1 MNVSEFTLDDIRG
14 AIALATDDEALRA
27 DKVDRS
33 VLLDEIELWIKLR
46 IEAAPQSVRSN
57 WFREALAMLAL
68 ARLEYEAGRAVHAD
82 EKMRRVEKQLNE
94 GNRASRRDVSFL
106 VASDGVVRPVEK

>member
-1 MNVSEFTLDDIRG
+1 
-14 AIALATDDEALRA
+14 
-27 DKVDRS
+27 
-33 VLLDEIELWIKLR
+33 
-46 IEAAPQSVRSN
+46 
-57 WFREALAMLAL
+57 MLAL